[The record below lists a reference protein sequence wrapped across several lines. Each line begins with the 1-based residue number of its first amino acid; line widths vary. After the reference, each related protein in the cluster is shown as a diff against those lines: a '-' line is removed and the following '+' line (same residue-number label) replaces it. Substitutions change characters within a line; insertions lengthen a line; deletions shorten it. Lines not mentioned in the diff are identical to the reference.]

1 MTMRLEAVLRAGKT
15 HETAT
20 GADGECLTRALK
32 RTSLV
37 PTGACLPRGFD
48 PDYCA
53 YDRYYTLGLSLVSTM
68 MTALI
73 AAGMPDRMYESMVDR
88 IRDTL
93 GSYCHTPNHGW
104 VYDDTW
110 DFKEQDALSS
120 VIPPQYR
127 ETSKQEARQD
137 FSKLCAAMDES
148 LAAFQPDGI
157 LSRAGKYTA
166 GRRNVI
172 MNLRAQSRPMNLLWN
187 NLIQA
192 LRTLVCKLVLPK
204 SFVLDMH
211 MLPAN
216 IVSWIEKTDSLH
228 TGVTYLDVYLW
239 ADASAKYISR
249 YMNEYTLMIASFF
262 RVNAKNLRTGK
273 PLMVNLNTFAQQ
285 CRADIVNG
293 PNTPPTPPTVEELAA
308 AWAYTESEKRRQA
321 DLVDEVMK
329 MPTVMASYE

>member
-1 MTMRLEAVLRAGKT
+1 MPPSLEAVLRAGQAR
-15 HETAT
+15 EVAT
-20 GADGECLTRALK
+20 EAESECLTRALK

-37 PTGACLPRGFD
+37 ATGACLPRGFD

-53 YDRYYTLGLSLVSTM
+53 YDRYYTLGVSLVSTM

-110 DFKEQDALSS
+110 DFKEQDALPS

-166 GRRNVI
+166 GRQVV
-172 MNLRAQSRPMNLLWN
+172 MMELRAQSRPMNLLWT
-187 NLIQA
+187 NLISA
-192 LRTLVCKLVLPK
+192 LRTLVCQLVLPK
-204 SFVLDMH
+204 SFLLSAARGRVQL
-211 MLPAN
+211 
-216 IVSWIEKTDSLH
+216 VSWIEKMDSLD
-228 TGVTYLDVYLW
+228 TGLTYLEGYFW
-239 ADASAKYISR
+239 ADTSAKYISR

-285 CRADIVNG
+285 CRADIADG
-293 PNTPPTPPTVEELAA
+293 PNPPPPPPTAEELAA
-308 AWAYTESEKRRQA
+308 ARAYTESEKRRQA

>member
-110 DFKEQDALSS
+110 DFKEQDALPS

-187 NLIQA
+187 NLIHA
-192 LRTLVCKLVLPK
+192 LRDLVCKLVFPSAFLLGK
-204 SFVLDMH
+204 A
-211 MLPAN
+211 AN
-216 IVSWIEKTDSLH
+216 DNIQSWIEKRDWLD
-228 TGVTYLDVYLW
+228 TGVTYLVRYLW
-239 ADASAKYISR
+239 AKTSAKYISR